1 MKHQLTLYS
10 RPDCHL
16 CDDME
21 TTIKKISGKTSVDL
35 EIVDISNNATL
46 ETQYGQEIPVL
57 FINGRK
63 VAKYKISEQELQ
75 EALIANYR

>member
-10 RPDCHL
+10 RPDCSL

-21 TTIKKISGKTSVDL
+21 TTIKNFSVDL
-35 EIVDISNNATL
+35 RIVDISNNATL

-57 FINGRK
+57 FVDGRK
-63 VAKYKISEQELQ
+63 IAKYRISEQELQ
-75 EALIANYR
+75 EVLTAPRQD